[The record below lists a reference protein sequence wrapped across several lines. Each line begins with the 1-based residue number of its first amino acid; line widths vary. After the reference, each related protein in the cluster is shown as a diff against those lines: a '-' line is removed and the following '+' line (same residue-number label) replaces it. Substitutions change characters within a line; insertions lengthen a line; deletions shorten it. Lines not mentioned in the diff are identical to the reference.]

1 MSDEMN
7 GLFEEQDGDTT
18 PGARS
23 LEGTARLTQVAGE
36 VTSQIFRTLEG
47 NMDEYREQVAASQK
61 SHGAMDVLIHDLVD
75 FDELDVQFVKDLSE
89 ETVNAMLKSQQSKR
103 SRTKSKTM
111 TLDNYRSMMV
121 GAVAENIIRFATGKV
136 KLAGGARRA
145 AGDIGFSEEQL
156 AFLAEN
162 QDELKRELRN
172 IQSKKS
178 IAKSKDGFTEE
189 DEHWA
194 ALLDAEAALKAI
206 RVSTGRTKVV
216 EVDKTKDALTA
227 LLAEGLKPAELA
239 KRIAE
244 LAAPVEPVDEPVVE
258 EPTAE

>member
-7 GLFEEQDGDTT
+7 GMFETQDGEAT

-23 LEGTARLTQVAGE
+23 LEGTARLTQVAGDI
-36 VTSQIFRTLEG
+36 TSQIFRTLEG
-47 NMDEYREQVAASQK
+47 NMDEHREQVAASQK
-61 SHGAMDVLIHDLVD
+61 SHGAMDQLI
-75 FDELDVQFVKDLSE
+75 KDLSSFDDVDVEFIRELPE

-121 GAVAENIIRFATGKV
+121 GAVAENLIRYATGKV

-145 AGDIGFSEEQL
+145 AGDIGFSDEQL

-178 IAKSKDGFTEE
+178 IAKSKDGFSEE
-189 DEHWA
+189 DEHWV
-194 ALLDAEAALKAI
+194 ALLEAEAALKAI

-227 LLAEGLKPAELA
+227 LLSEGLKPAELA

-244 LAAPVEPVDEPVVE
+244 LAADEAPAVVE